1 MMCLGGHVQVL
12 ARVVSMPQAVTAL
25 HAENSV
31 LRTRLDDLAKRL
43 GAVEDYSGDDEAQNM
58 PLRR

>member
-1 MMCLGGHVQVL
+1 MQVV
-12 ARVVSMPQAVTAL
+12 ARDSSMPEAVKAL
-25 HAENSV
+25 QAENSR
-31 LRTRLDDLAKRL
+31 LRTRLDDIAKRL